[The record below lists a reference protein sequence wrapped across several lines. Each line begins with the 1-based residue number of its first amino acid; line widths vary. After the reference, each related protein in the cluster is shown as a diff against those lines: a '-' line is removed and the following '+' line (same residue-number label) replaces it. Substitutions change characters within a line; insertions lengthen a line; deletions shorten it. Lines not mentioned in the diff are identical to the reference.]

1 MSAKARVFPQ
11 RCRYIRMTNGERDL
25 LPLADL
31 NWGVVP
37 DVQWRGSAT
46 HLGLGRPPQA
56 LCPES
61 GGPWAGIGSQDRIS
75 EMG

>member
-1 MSAKARVFPQ
+1 MSTKARVFPQ

-37 DVQWRGSAT
+37 DV
-46 HLGLGRPPQA
+46 
-56 LCPES
+56 
-61 GGPWAGIGSQDRIS
+61 
-75 EMG
+75 